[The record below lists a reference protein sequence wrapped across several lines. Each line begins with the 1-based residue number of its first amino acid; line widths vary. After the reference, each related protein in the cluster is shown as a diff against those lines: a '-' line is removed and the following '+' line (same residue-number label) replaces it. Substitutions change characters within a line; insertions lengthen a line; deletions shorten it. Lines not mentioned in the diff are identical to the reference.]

1 MKVQC
6 PACREIVAMEVFTTS
21 SQGLRFCCTECGRIT
36 FLDNPDNLDAQ
47 PDEPAAA
54 EPVVPPEAGRTEAQP
69 APDERTCP
77 KCGHA
82 QAGGQSC
89 NKCGL
94 DFLRFDP
101 ENLPPDPPEA
111 TDLWARLI
119 DHPQDEA
126 LHERF
131 IQACNQAGRLDFAT
145 RQYRILSR
153 RPGLAAVAE
162 RMRARIVSLA
172 QAQIASATLTVGPN
186 EGPKLTSRIIMWVVL
201 VLAMS
206 GLAYLIYSSSEM
218 LKKLY

>member
-6 PACREIVAMEVFTTS
+6 PECREIVAMVEFSTS
-21 SQGLRFCCTECGRIT
+21 AEGLRFKCAECGRT
-36 FLDNPDNLDAQ
+36 HFLANPDNLDAEVGDGARAVS
-47 PDEPAAA
+47 PAEEAAA
-54 EPVVPPEAGRTEAQP
+54 PGPD
-69 APDERTCP
+69 PDERLCP

-82 QAGGQSC
+82 QSGGQAC

-101 ENLPPDPPEA
+101 SNLPPDPPEA
-111 TDLWARLI
+111 ADLWTKVLDAPGE
-119 DHPQDEA
+119 DD

-153 RPGLAAVAE
+153 EPGMGAVAE
-162 RMRARIVSLA
+162 RMRVRIVSLA
-172 QAQIASATLTVGPN
+172 QAQLANPALEAGPSDA
-186 EGPKLTSRIIMWVVL
+186 PKHTSRL
-201 VLAMS
+201 VLWILLILAMG
-206 GLAYLIYSSSEM
+206 GLGYLIYSSSEM